1 MSDFNPLTSPAPKEV
16 MLTNPPL
23 VGALAQIRYPKIM
36 AIRQDD
42 YVARFQEFIR
52 HDYHIYEKEEG
63 FGIQTVQ
70 GNVVSAG
77 PVAPVHKFKGIK
89 NKSVTLSEDFVA
101 IDTSFY
107 EDGKSGFL
115 EQLSFVITATK
126 NHINPHNMSRLG
138 IRFVHRLVGDKM
150 NNIEEYVRKDF
161 LPPLMKKGETPS
173 SFSQAMYKTK
183 EGFSLGVHWGWV
195 RANQNFPNMDFIQT
209 INKDS
214 WFLDIDCFQQGDKAF
229 SEEGI
234 IYSTAL

>member
-42 YVARFQEFIR
+42 YVARFQESIR

-77 PVAPVHKFKGIK
+77 PVAPVHRFKGIK

-138 IRFVHRLVGDKM
+138 IRFVDRLVGDKM

-161 LPPLMKKGETPS
+161 LPPLMKKGG
-173 SFSQAMYKTK
+173 KRLLH
-183 EGFSLGVHWGWV
+183 SLKQCIKLKKVFLWGCTGGGLGLIKISPIWTLFK
-195 RANQNFPNMDFIQT
+195 R
-209 INKDS
+209 
-214 WFLDIDCFQQGDKAF
+214 
-229 SEEGI
+229 
-234 IYSTAL
+234 